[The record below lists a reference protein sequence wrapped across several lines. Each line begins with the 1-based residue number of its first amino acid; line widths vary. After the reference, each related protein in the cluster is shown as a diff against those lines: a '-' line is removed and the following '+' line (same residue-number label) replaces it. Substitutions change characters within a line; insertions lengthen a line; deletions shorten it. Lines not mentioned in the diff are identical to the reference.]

1 MRTEFVQLTKKLFN
15 KHGTNKVNDEIE
27 GND

>member
-15 KHGTNKVNDEIE
+15 KQKTNKVNDEIE